1 MPYIMRNAEG
11 RIIAVLS
18 EAAPGA
24 EQINA
29 DSPDLR
35 AFLQN
40 ESPETQAQ
48 KELVES
54 DISMIRVF
62 EDLIDIMIEKG
73 HILFTDFPDAA
84 QKKML
89 SRRGLR
95 KEFAYMDNLFSSDDF
110 VPPED
115 GGEGGGYL

>member
-1 MPYIMRNAEG
+1 MPFIMRNAEG

-24 EQINA
+24 EQISA
-29 DSPDLR
+29 DSADLR